1 MTHVL
6 TDNDRRILKYER
18 RIGFVFGGLTLCF
31 GGLFNLIYFVLNQS
45 KQNYWM
51 VISIDL
57 GILLLAYFACYR
69 INLKVN
75 RDLKDNKKEL
85 LKKRVEKKIE
95 EKTYEAG
102 SGALNIP
109 ILEDLF
115 PKFWGQ
121 KMRATR
127 QYYVVANDQRYE
139 VDKKLYDEL
148 KKNTDFYIHF
158 AKHSETVLSLSKDE

>member
-1 MTHVL
+1 MLHEL
-6 TDNDRRILKYER
+6 TDNDRKALKYER
-18 RIGFVFGGLTLCF
+18 RIGFVFGGLILCF

-45 KQNYWM
+45 EQNYWM

-57 GILLLAYFACYR
+57 AILLLACFVCYR

-85 LKKRVEKKIE
+85 LKKRVEQKIE

-102 SGALNIP
+102 SGALYIP
-109 ILEDLF
+109 ILGDLF
-115 PKFWGQ
+115 PKLWGQ
-121 KMRATR
+121 KMRPGR
-127 QYYVVANDQRYE
+127 KYYIITNERRYE
-139 VDKKLYDEL
+139 VEKEMYDGL

-158 AKHSETVLSLSKDE
+158 AKHSETILSISKDE